1 MHSQGDDTFAC
12 DGTSSEIT
20 LNGMQ
25 GDDTFIIGQVGGLLE
40 LLELLSPW
48 VAWL

>member
-25 GDDTFIIGQVGGLLE
+25 GDDTFIIGQVLHQLAA
-40 LLELLSPW
+40 S
-48 VAWL
+48 VI